1 MTTYPAETTQKKG
14 AGSVVSIDSFTAG
27 PLRLAAHVALSLIL
41 GLSFV
46 LQMTPVF
53 HISEDLLLEGG
64 SGFAALPRWAWPLVR
79 LGWVALAAL
88 VAAAVPDMEMMVSL
102 TGAVAFSAIGF
113 VLPGLF
119 FLRLRPQDPRAP
131 VGRARERVD
140 VGVALLLVVV
150 GSVGGVWGVASIFLP
165 G

>member
-1 MTTYPAETTQKKG
+1 M
-14 AGSVVSIDSFTAG
+14 
-27 PLRLAAHVALSLIL
+27 
-41 GLSFV
+41 
-46 LQMTPVF
+46 
-53 HISEDLLLEGG
+53 
-64 SGFAALPRWAWPLVR
+64 
-79 LGWVALAAL
+79 ALAAL

-131 VGRARERVD
+131 VGRVRERVD

>member
-1 MTTYPAETTQKKG
+1 
-14 AGSVVSIDSFTAG
+14 
-27 PLRLAAHVALSLIL
+27 
-41 GLSFV
+41 
-46 LQMTPVF
+46 MTPVF

-119 FLRLRPQDPRAP
+119 FLRLQPPP
-131 VGRARERVD
+131 VGREPARPRVD
-140 VGVALLLVVV
+140 GWL
-150 GSVGGVWGVASIFLP
+150 
-165 G
+165 

>member
-1 MTTYPAETTQKKG
+1 M
-14 AGSVVSIDSFTAG
+14 IDSFTAG

-88 VAAAVPDMEMMVSL
+88 VAAAVPDMEVMVSL

-119 FLRLRPQDPRAP
+119 FLRLAPRDPNDP
-131 VGRARERVD
+131 PSKLRERTD
-140 VGVALLLVVV
+140 GAVALLLIVV
-150 GSVGGVWGVASIFLP
+150 GAVGGVWGVVSIFLP